1 MTDPR
6 SNVPDVS
13 VVIVSYETR
22 ELTAACVRS
31 IRTWSGDLDVEIIV
45 VDNCSTDGT
54 SAALRSEFPQ
64 VTVIDA
70 PVNGGFAYG
79 NALGTR
85 ASTGR
90 RILYLNPDSEIF
102 AETLPAAIA
111 ALDSDPR
118 LGMIGARVL
127 LPDGSDQGAVI
138 RFPSFRAM
146 AANILVPASWQE
158 RSRLFGDR
166 RYASLSPDLAHR
178 VDAVCGCFM
187 FARAEMV
194 EQVGG
199 MDPRFF
205 LYGEEV
211 EWARRIRRAG
221 WEIAYRPEVRVMH
234 IGGASSDHLTVF
246 KAREMTRGQLLYFT
260 LAEGPARARIA
271 AALMVLRDLVRLPAA
286 LVMTGR
292 SGAGR
297 SGAGERL
304 RAVLARLALAAR
316 SVISPPRGQPLPPGL
331 D

>member
-6 SNVPDVS
+6 TSVPDVS

-31 IRTWSGDLDVEIIV
+31 IMAWSGDLDVEIIV

-54 SAALRSEFPQ
+54 SAALRSEFPEI
-64 VTVIDA
+64 TVIDA

-85 ASTGR
+85 ASSGR
-90 RILYLNPDSEIF
+90 HILYLNPDSEIF

-111 ALDSDPR
+111 ALDREPR

-127 LPDGSDQGAVI
+127 TPDGGDQNAMI

-146 AANILVPASWQE
+146 AANVVLPASYQE
-158 RSRLFGDR
+158 RSALFGDR
-166 RYASLSPDLAHR
+166 RYASADPALSHK

-187 FARAEMV
+187 FARREMV

-286 LVMTGR
+286 LAM
-292 SGAGR
+292 AGR
-297 SGAGERL
+297 RGAGERL

-316 SVISPPRGQPLPPGL
+316 SVLSPPRGQPLPPGL